1 MPVCSNGRV
10 SSLFLLSHLH
20 VCSPAPSLRLVFAP
34 RLHRMVLVDAPWLF
48 KGPWELFKSLL
59 GRHADLVHF
68 ASRQQL
74 AQQFFTP
81 DTVPED
87 FRK

>member
-1 MPVCSNGRV
+1 MASLSNSPLPHLV
-10 SSLFLLSHLH
+10 KILF
-20 VCSPAPSLRLVFAP
+20 

-59 GRHADLVHF
+59 GRHADLVYF
-68 ASRQQL
+68 ASRSQL
-74 AQQFFTP
+74 AREFFTP
-81 DTVPED
+81 ETVPED

>member
-1 MPVCSNGRV
+1 MKI
-10 SSLFLLSHLH
+10 LF
-20 VCSPAPSLRLVFAP
+20 

-59 GRHADLVHF
+59 GRHADLVYF
-68 ASRQQL
+68 ASRSQL
-74 AQQFFTP
+74 AREFFTP
-81 DTVPED
+81 ETVPED

>member
-1 MPVCSNGRV
+1 
-10 SSLFLLSHLH
+10 
-20 VCSPAPSLRLVFAP
+20 
-34 RLHRMVLVDAPWLF
+34 MVLVDAPWVF

-81 DTVPED
+81 DTVPAD
-87 FRK
+87 FRKRA

>member
-1 MPVCSNGRV
+1 
-10 SSLFLLSHLH
+10 
-20 VCSPAPSLRLVFAP
+20 
-34 RLHRMVLVDAPWLF
+34 MVLVDAPWVF

-68 ASRQQL
+68 ASRRQL

-81 DTVPED
+81 ETVPED
-87 FRK
+87 FKK

>member
-1 MPVCSNGRV
+1 MAAASYLAAPACRGDPPI
-10 SSLFLLSHLH
+10 LH
-20 VCSPAPSLRLVFAP
+20 VDVQDYSAVAVCRLY
-34 RLHRMVLVDAPWLF
+34 RMVLVDAPWVF

-59 GRHADLVHF
+59 GKHADLVHF

-81 DTVPED
+81 ETVPED